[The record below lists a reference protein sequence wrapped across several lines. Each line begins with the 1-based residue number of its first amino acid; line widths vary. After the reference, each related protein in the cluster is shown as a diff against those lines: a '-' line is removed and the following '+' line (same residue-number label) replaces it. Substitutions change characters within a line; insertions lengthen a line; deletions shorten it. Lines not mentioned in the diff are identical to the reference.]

1 MNIPNESDK
10 QLTLNR
16 LDRHKKKYTKRDI
29 KDIRARFKAN
39 YMFLEV
45 VKEEKSGLF
54 GKFLGNKNV
63 RGIGKIA
70 RLEFLGPN
78 KWKLLIYKYDVN
90 KYAPHPSFAEGT
102 VEECLD
108 ATATVF
114 F

>member
-1 MNIPNESDK
+1 MNLPSKSDK

-16 LDRHKKKYTKRDI
+16 LDRHKTKYTKRGI

-39 YMFLEV
+39 FMFLEV
-45 VKEEKSGLF
+45 VKGEKSGIF
-54 GKFLGNKNV
+54 GKFLGTKSV
-63 RGIGKIA
+63 SGIGKIA
-70 RLEFLGPN
+70 RLEFLGRN
-78 KWKLLIYKYDVN
+78 KWKLLIYKYDVK
-90 KYAPHPSFAEGT
+90 KYAPHPSFTEGT